1 MEEERGMA
9 GIEDDEE
16 DGGLLFSFN
25 PVEGVSLT
33 IKNTG
38 GGAVGGYDAE
48 WCDLRV
54 PSDAE
59 ESRYAT
65 QPAFSESTSHFKGLF
80 DLLQRIVFGERP
92 GGSKALALA
101 QSSRSACGGVS
112 PPGGGETVLHL
123 QKRHSPA
130 EVQRVFIKTNIAG
143 ELIEATWTKGAPAVQ
158 RDSSPAQL
166 FFSLAA
172 LCTPDEEGWAL
183 VRPAKWS
190 ELPAELWW
198 NVLRRLTKCEGAAV
212 SCTCNNIRSIV
223 ALDTFIWA
231 PEAPPP
237 QAPPPTAPAPDSLS
251 VLHCLFLSFFSILL
265 FFSLSMFHFLS
276 VSVSVA
282 LSTSVYDSF
291 CRSLVLARAR
301 ARALSLSL
309 SRSLSLSLSRSL
321 YLSLS
326 LSLSLFLSFSF
337 PLCLSISLSLS
348 LSRSLPLSV
357 ALFLY
362 LSCSLCL
369 YVFFR
374 SLLLS
379 PSLCVSEEEFWSGR
393 GAEHKEGTG
402 DPPRKGGPQGATA
415 RDRVGNNL
423 K

>member
-1 MEEERGMA
+1 MA

-16 DGGLLFSFN
+16 DGGLLFSFD

-231 PEAPPP
+231 PEAPPSP
-237 QAPPPTAPAPDSLS
+237 RPDPRLS
-251 VLHCLFLSFFSILL
+251 CCL
-265 FFSLSMFHFLS
+265 
-276 VSVSVA
+276 
-282 LSTSVYDSF
+282 T
-291 CRSLVLARAR
+291 
-301 ARALSLSL
+301 L
-309 SRSLSLSLSRSL
+309 SR
-321 YLSLS
+321 
-326 LSLSLFLSFSF
+326 
-337 PLCLSISLSLS
+337 
-348 LSRSLPLSV
+348 
-357 ALFLY
+357 ALFLFN
-362 LSCSLCL
+362 S
-369 YVFFR
+369 

-379 PSLCVSEEEFWSGR
+379 QYVSFSVGFCLCRSLHLCV
-393 GAEHKEGTG
+393 
-402 DPPRKGGPQGATA
+402 
-415 RDRVGNNL
+415 
-423 K
+423 